1 MPHNDVSPKKPDV
14 CQRPLLVFRAEA
26 RPVIRWTVGMG
37 GEQTLPAKKIDDT
50 FVERRRTEVTV
61 RYMPQHT
68 FDAMAYLAA
77 AVELQG
83 GDTRG
88 MLDRLAKD
96 YSVHY
101 RDQHLAERA
110 LLGSERSQKAV
121 GKFLSVGQSEEDRV
135 ALSEVFREL
144 YQVALDYLPDGRR
157 SRRFPRGALFY
168 WAWSDNPNRHLI
180 TELHAINY
188 VMRLQEGVIPRHR

>member
-1 MPHNDVSPKKPDV
+1 
-14 CQRPLLVFRAEA
+14 L
-26 RPVIRWTVGMG
+26 
-37 GEQTLPAKKIDDT
+37 
-50 FVERRRTEVTV
+50 

-68 FDAMAYLAA
+68 FDAMVYLAA

-88 MLDRLAKD
+88 MLDQLAGR

-101 RDQHLAERA
+101 RDQNLAERA
-110 LLGSERSQKAV
+110 LLGSQRAQTAV
-121 GKFLSVGQSEEDRV
+121 AKFLSTGDSEEDKV

-157 SRRFPRGALFY
+157 SRRFMRGAMFY

-188 VMRLQEGVIPRHR
+188 IMRLQEGVIPRHR

>member
-1 MPHNDVSPKKPDV
+1 M
-14 CQRPLLVFRAEA
+14 
-26 RPVIRWTVGMG
+26 
-37 GEQTLPAKKIDDT
+37 
-50 FVERRRTEVTV
+50 

-83 GDTRG
+83 GDTQG
-88 MLDRLAKD
+88 MLDQLATR

-101 RDQHLAERA
+101 RDQDLADRA
-110 LLGSERSQKAV
+110 LLGSQHAQKAV
-121 GKFLSVGQSEEDRV
+121 AKFLSTGESEEDRA

-157 SRRFPRGALFY
+157 SRRFMRGALFY
-168 WAWSDNPNRHLI
+168 WAWSGNPNRHLI
-180 TELHAINY
+180 TVIHAINY
-188 VMRLQEGVIPRHR
+188 IMRLQEGVIPRHR